1 MALTINDQP
10 DQFTPAFSPMPFV
23 VFSTNN
29 SSANFKYIAD
39 IYVSGV
45 TSPTYIRVESAA
57 HPTSGRGF
65 FDIGEVI
72 RKYVTSNIGILNSDI
87 EQNINSYAAY
97 EVKFGEQYG
106 ASGSVTVYPSITV
119 TGTKF
124 AFNGVVDFIGFRT
137 YTQTPYLVNN
147 SSTIAFLTS
156 GTTTQSV
163 QPVGSRSLHWM
174 CNQNSAAEDVYIET
188 FNSGGTSE
196 GSYFIANPYNVIS
209 GNDDRFLRVAIGTR
223 DLLATGTAVAITG
236 GFPII
241 TSRVSYYIVYIRDL
255 AGTRRTQIMRY
266 NIDRNCYKFA
276 VRTLHWRNKL
286 GGMDS
291 FDFTLKADQ
300 PTDIERTMYRRLIG
314 SYSTGVWQYNSS
326 DAGEADY
333 HVKIND
339 RISLI
344 TNYTTEA
351 EANWLMTDL
360 LESGEV
366 YYEYSSTELL
376 RVRVLNKSYT
386 KYEAATGELF
396 QLVIELQFAYQR
408 YGNI

>member
-45 TSPTYIRVESAA
+45 TSPAYIRVESAA

-72 RKYVTSNIGILNSDI
+72 RKYVGADFSLSDT
-87 EQNINSYAAY
+87 EFQVATNGFAAY

-106 ASGSVTVYPSITV
+106 ASGSVTVYPNITV
-119 TGTKF
+119 TGTKY
-124 AFNGVVDFIGFRT
+124 AFNGVVDFIRFRN
-137 YTQTPYLVNN
+137 YAQNDYLMT
-147 SSTIAFLTS
+147 STNVTAFLSS
-156 GTTTQSV
+156 GTTQRSV
-163 QPVGSRSLHWM
+163 TTSGYRRLHM
-174 CNQNSAAEDVYIET
+174 MTNTTNVIHRAICNTYNSA
-188 FNSGGTSE
+188 GTLI
-196 GSYFIANPYNVIS
+196 GNYRLDNAMPVIS
-209 GNDDRFLRVAIGTR
+209 ANEDRFQRVCV
-223 DLLATGTAVAITG
+223 GTADFAVAGWTPVSG
-236 GFPII
+236 SLPVI
-241 TSRVSYYIVYIRDL
+241 TSSVSYYTIHIEDVS
-255 AGTRRTQIMRY
+255 GNRRTEMVRF
-266 NIDRNCYKFA
+266 NIDRNCYKFDT
-276 VRTLHWRNKL
+276 RTLHWRNKL
-286 GGMDS
+286 GGFDS

-300 PTDIERTMYRRLIG
+300 PTDIERTMCRRLIG
-314 SYSTGVWQYNSS
+314 SYSTGTWTYNSS
-326 DAGEADY
+326 DVGEADY
-333 HVKIND
+333 HIKIND

-344 TNYTTEA
+344 TNYITEA
-351 EANWLMTDL
+351 EANWLMADL

-366 YYEYSSTELL
+366 YYEYSATELL
-376 RVRVLNKSYT
+376 RVRPLNKTYT

-396 QLVIELQFAYQR
+396 QLVVELQFAYQR